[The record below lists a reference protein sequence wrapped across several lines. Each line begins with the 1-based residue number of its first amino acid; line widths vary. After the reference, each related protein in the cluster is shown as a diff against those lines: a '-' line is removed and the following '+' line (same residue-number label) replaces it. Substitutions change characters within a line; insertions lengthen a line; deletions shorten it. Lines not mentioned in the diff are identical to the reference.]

1 MIGGGSIKSFVLD
14 AATLL
19 IRGDEIE
26 VRLSFGEVSVSG
38 AVVVVVVDTKEGV
51 VVTEGDTVET
61 ELNVVLAVTVG
72 VDVATDAVVNEVE
85 VTCFNE
91 DPKLRG
97 ERGGEDVGDEIIDID
112 FGESIPLQNETL

>member
-85 VTCFNE
+85 VTGFNE